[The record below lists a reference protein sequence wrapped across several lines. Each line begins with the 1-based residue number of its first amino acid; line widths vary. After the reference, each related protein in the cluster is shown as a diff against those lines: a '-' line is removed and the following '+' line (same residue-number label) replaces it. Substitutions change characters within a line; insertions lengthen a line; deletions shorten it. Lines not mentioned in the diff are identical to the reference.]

1 MIFYLIVG
9 IIIGITSTIKIPNLI
24 NKVIVNEYNSY
35 RIKLHGFFPIHEAGN
50 SKNSFAETQS
60 ITVIVKAENE
70 KKAEDFIVEMI
81 ESEFR
86 IEIENIEKVSADKN
100 NTIRSKPIL

>member
-1 MIFYLIVG
+1 MIAFYLIVG
-9 IIIGITSTIKIPNLI
+9 IIIGIVSTVKIPNLV
-24 NKVIVNEYNSY
+24 NKMIVTKYNSY
-35 RIKLHGFFPIHEAGN
+35 KITLHGFFPIHESGN

-70 KKAEDFIVEMI
+70 KKAEDFIVEVI

-86 IEIENIEKVSADKN
+86 IEIENIEKMDVDTNQN
-100 NTIRSKPIL
+100 NRT